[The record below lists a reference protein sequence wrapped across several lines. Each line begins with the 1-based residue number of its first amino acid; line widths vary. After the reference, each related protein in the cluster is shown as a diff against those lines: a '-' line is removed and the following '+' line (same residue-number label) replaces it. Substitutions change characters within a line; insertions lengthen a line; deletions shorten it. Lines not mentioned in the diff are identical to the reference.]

1 MRACGP
7 RGSGTTP
14 AIAEAKRSV
23 SAAGPTVDGDAP
35 RFVGVELDGTAGAG
49 AGLCFHSFRR
59 FRKGEFSEGG
69 SVSARSLASSVD
81 RPRRAMARIYH
92 SGLACYSQATVLGG
106 F

>member
-23 SAAGPTVDGDAP
+23 SAAVDGDASS
-35 RFVGVELDGTAGAG
+35 FVGVELVGTAGAG
-49 AGLCFHSFRR
+49 GGLCFHSFRR

-81 RPRRAMARIYH
+81 RPRRAIARIYH